1 MKSKLRIS
9 TLALITL
16 TGLMVFFSSCEK
28 DEDSGTKTE
37 TFTDSRDGK
46 VYNIVKIGDQTWM
59 AQNFAYKPENGYWA
73 YENNDGNISSYG
85 YLYTLETA
93 INICPDGW
101 HVPNLDEWN
110 TIIDYLGGTELA
122 GDKMKETGGAHW
134 DSDAFGNRDITNSSG
149 FSARPGGRYDGVY
162 NEYEWIGV
170 YGFWWVIP
178 ESPNAG
184 YTNVVD
190 LSGSYPDIEIQDGS
204 TISGFSVRYIK
215 D

>member
-16 TGLMVFFSSCEK
+16 TGLMVFFSSCKK
-28 DEDSGTKTE
+28 DEDPTIKTE

-46 VYNIVKIGDQTWM
+46 VYETVEIGNQTWM
-59 AQNFAYKPENGYWA
+59 TGNFAYKPENGYWE
-73 YENNDGNISSYG
+73 YENTDGYVSSYG

-110 TIIDYLGGTELA
+110 TLIDYLGGTELA
-122 GDKMKETGGAHW
+122 GNKMKEKGGAHW
-134 DSDAFGNRDITNSSG
+134 DSDAYGNRNISNSSG
-149 FSARPGGRYDGVY
+149 FSARPGGRYDGVF
-162 NEYEWIGV
+162 NTYEWIGV

-178 ESPNAG
+178 ENPDAS
-184 YTNVVD
+184 YTQVVD
-190 LSGSYPDIEIQDGS
+190 LSGSYPDIEIQSGS

>member
-1 MKSKLRIS
+1 MKKLIS
-9 TLALITL
+9 IQSIAMLAVIGT
-16 TGLMVFFSSCEK
+16 MVFFSSCKK
-28 DEDSGTKTE
+28 DDDTQEME
-37 TFTDSRDGK
+37 TFTDTRDGK
-46 VYNIVKIGDQTWM
+46 KYNIVEIGGQTWM
-59 AQNFAYKPENGYWA
+59 AENFAYKPADGFWA
-73 YENNDGNISSYG
+73 YNNDESNVSSYG

-93 INICPDGW
+93 KSICPDGW

-110 TIIDYLGGTELA
+110 ELIDYLGGTELA
-122 GDKMKETGGAHW
+122 GNKLKETGGAHW
-134 DSDAFGNRDITNSSG
+134 DSEDYGNRDITNSSG
-149 FSARPGGRYDGVY
+149 FSARPGGRYDGVF
-162 NEYEWIGV
+162 NEYEWMSV

-178 ESPNAG
+178 ESPEAS